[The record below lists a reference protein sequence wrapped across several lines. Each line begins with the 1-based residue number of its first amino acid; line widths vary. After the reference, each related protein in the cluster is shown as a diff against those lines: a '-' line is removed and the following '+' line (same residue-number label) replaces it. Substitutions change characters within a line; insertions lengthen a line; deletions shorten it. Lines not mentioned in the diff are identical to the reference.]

1 MLAAMGLLLDSFW
14 RAAVYCLRPRV
25 IALSV
30 LPLVLMAAAALVLSH
45 FYWEPAVQG
54 MHRLLEASA
63 LLGSFWGWLQGW
75 GLGDVTRV
83 VAPLMVILVVAPVL
97 VVVSLLLVA
106 VLMTPA
112 LVSLVAERCF
122 PNLERKKG
130 GSFIVSVAWSLGST
144 VLALVALVVS
154 VPLWLV
160 PPLVLILPPL
170 IWGWLTYRVMT
181 FDALAEHASKEERQ
195 EIFRRHRS
203 SLLGIGI
210 LTGYLGAAPSI
221 VWASGVVFAAAFL
234 VLVPLAIWIYTLVFA
249 FSSLWFTHYGLA
261 ALQQLRAETAAEA
274 ARQDATVLAPAEAAA
289 PAALPAPDAP
299 APNSPAP

>member
-1 MLAAMGLLLDSFW
+1 MALLLDSFW
-14 RAAVYCLRPRV
+14 RAVAYCIRPRV
-25 IALSV
+25 IALSF
-30 LPLVLMAAAALVLSH
+30 LPLLIMVGVALGLGYFFWDGALEAVRDWLESAALLTMLWNWLDTVGMGQLKTVL
-45 FYWEPAVQG
+45 
-54 MHRLLEASA
+54 
-63 LLGSFWGWLQGW
+63 
-75 GLGDVTRV
+75 
-83 VAPLMVILVVAPVL
+83 APLIVIFAVTPLIVVG
-97 VVVSLLLVA
+97 SLLLVSTF
-106 VLMTPA
+106 MTPTLLA
-112 LVSLVAERCF
+112 LVAERRF

-181 FDALAEHASKEERQ
+181 FDVLAEHASKEERQ
-195 EIFRRHRS
+195 EILRRHRS